1 MERQVLAMELIPAIQ
16 RLLDEH
22 GRSADPAAR
31 DRRAALWRAQH
42 HAANATHTLDDLR
55 RFCLGALR
63 SPRMLGAEDPVRGY
77 REGFQAVLAEIRRF
91 ETAGPP
97 EANS

>member
-1 MERQVLAMELIPAIQ
+1 MELIPAIQ

-42 HAANATHTLDDLR
+42 YAAIATHTLDDLR
-55 RFCLGALR
+55 RFCLRAL
-63 SPRMLGAEDPVRGY
+63 STPRTLGAEDPVRGY
-77 REGFQAVLAEIRRF
+77 REGFQAVLREIRRF

-97 EANS
+97 EARRET

>member
-1 MERQVLAMELIPAIQ
+1 MELIPAIQ
-16 RLLDEH
+16 RLLDEL

-55 RFCLGALR
+55 RFCLGALSTPR
-63 SPRMLGAEDPVRGY
+63 SLGAEDPIRGY
-77 REGFQAVLAEIRRF
+77 REGFQAVLREIRRF
-91 ETAGPP
+91 ETAGPS
-97 EANS
+97 EARRET